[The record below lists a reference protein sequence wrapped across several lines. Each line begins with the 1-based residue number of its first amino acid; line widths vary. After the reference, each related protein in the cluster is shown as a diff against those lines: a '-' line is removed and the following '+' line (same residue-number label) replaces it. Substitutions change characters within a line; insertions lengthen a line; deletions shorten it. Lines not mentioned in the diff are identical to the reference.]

1 MGFSSVFIAN
11 LPQSISLKYRLL
23 TLICTGK
30 RLYFKYSL
38 RVEKSKWSLVMAI
51 SEREQRGLAIAA
63 LCRIDKKDGVWHV
76 PSQSGA
82 GKYEVQHTAGE
93 CRCTCPDY
101 ELRKQKCKHI
111 YAVEYTIEREVHGD
125 GSETLTKTMTIVEK
139 VTYKQDWPAYN
150 EAQANEKDRFQV
162 LLADLCSGV
171 PEPDRSRIRGQKP
184 HPVKDALFAMAFK
197 VYSTFSSRRFSCDL
211 RDAHEQGFTSGVIPG
226 GKVNAFLESSEFTPI
241 LRQLIVRS
249 ALPLRT
255 VEKDFAIDSSGFSSS
270 RFERWFDHKYGVTR
284 QKCVW
289 VKVHVAVGVKTNVV
303 TAVRILD
310 KDAADCPQ
318 FVPLVKETRDS
329 FTIGEVS
336 ADKAYASLE
345 NFEEVA
351 GMGGTLFAAF
361 KTNATGGIGGMFEKM
376 FHYFQ
381 YRREEFLTHY
391 HKRSNVE
398 STFSAIKRKF
408 GDSVRSKTDTAMT
421 NEVLCK
427 VLCHNICCVIQ
438 EQCELGIE
446 PVFWGE
452 TARPSNAREITVA
465 SI

>member
-1 MGFSSVFIAN
+1 
-11 LPQSISLKYRLL
+11 
-23 TLICTGK
+23 
-30 RLYFKYSL
+30 
-38 RVEKSKWSLVMAI
+38 MAI

-63 LCRIDKKDGVWHV
+63 LCRINKQDDGLWVV

-82 GKYEVQHTAGE
+82 GKYHVRHGE
-93 CRCTCPDY
+93 GGCHCTCPDF
-101 ELRKQKCKHI
+101 ETRGMKCKHI

-150 EAQANEKDRFQV
+150 EAQSFEKERFQI
-162 LLADLCSGV
+162 LLRDLCSGV
-171 PEPDRSRIRGQKP
+171 PEPCRDHQVGRKP
-184 HPVKDALFAMAFK
+184 HAAKDAIFAMAYK
-197 VYSTFSSRRFSCDL
+197 VYSTISARRFSTDL
-211 RDAHEQGFTSGVIPG
+211 RDAHARGYIASPITGI
-226 GKVNAFLESSEFTPI
+226 KVLAFHENPEYTPI
-241 LRQLIVRS
+241 LKALIARS
-249 ALPLRT
+249 AMPLRT
-255 VEKDFAIDSSGFSSS
+255 VERDFAIDSSGFSSS
-270 RFERWFDHKYGVTR
+270 RFERWFDHKYGITR

-289 VKVHVAVGVKTNVV
+289 VKTHICCGVKTNVV

-318 FVPLVKETRDS
+318 FIPLVKDTAQD

-336 ADKAYASLE
+336 ADKAYLSVE

-351 GMGGTLFAAF
+351 GMGGTAFIAF
-361 KTNATGGIGGMFEKM
+361 KSNSTGGVGGLFEKM

-381 YRREEFLTHY
+381 YRREDFLAHY

-408 GDSVRSKTDTAMT
+408 GDSVRSKTDTAMV

-427 VLCHNICCVIQ
+427 ILCHNICCVIQ

-446 PVFWGE
+446 PVFWQDGE
-452 TARPSNAREITVA
+452 RGGPLTLAA
-465 SI
+465 SRVETE